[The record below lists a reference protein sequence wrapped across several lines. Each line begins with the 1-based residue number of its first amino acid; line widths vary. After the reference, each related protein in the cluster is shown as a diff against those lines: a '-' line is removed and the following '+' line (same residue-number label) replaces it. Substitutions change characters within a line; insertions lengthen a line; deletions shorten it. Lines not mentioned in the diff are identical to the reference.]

1 MHGVAKDFMAL
12 QYAEECF
19 DLSFQ
24 RLERLLEREKKP
36 EYFKTAVPSRQF
48 ASQW

>member
-1 MHGVAKDFMAL
+1 MRRVAKDFMAL

-24 RLERLLEREKKP
+24 SLEK
-36 EYFKTAVPSRQF
+36 A
-48 ASQW
+48 